1 MLEVREEGEEVLFSL
16 FLLAICP
23 RKLMKGTV
31 HINSQRGRHFT
42 EGRLAHCENGIHQDG
57 RTLKYTLLQLRPQVL
72 GLEFP
77 EC

>member
-31 HINSQRGRHFT
+31 HINSQRGRHSQREDWHT
-42 EGRLAHCENGIHQDG
+42 V
-57 RTLKYTLLQLRPQVL
+57 RTASIRTA
-72 GLEFP
+72 GH
-77 EC
+77 